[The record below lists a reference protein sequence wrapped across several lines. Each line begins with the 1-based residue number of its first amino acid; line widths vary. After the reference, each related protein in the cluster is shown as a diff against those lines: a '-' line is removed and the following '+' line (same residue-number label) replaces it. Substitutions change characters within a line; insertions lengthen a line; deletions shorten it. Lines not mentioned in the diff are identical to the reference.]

1 MKRITYFA
9 FIAAAAFALLMLF
22 IKMNVIP
29 AMNNGLSAVYNQTV
43 LIVDAGHGGEDGG
56 AVAVDGTEEAVLNL
70 QISKRIELIAS
81 LFGTDVIMTRESD
94 EIEYPENADTIKARK
109 TADQKARLALIN
121 SYPQAVLISIH
132 QNKYSS
138 GGPSGAQIFFAKT
151 DGSREL
157 AETAQRLFSVLPTG
171 ASSRAA
177 MAADERIYLMKH
189 AECTAI
195 LAECGFVSNSAEL
208 ELLKSD
214 SHQKNIA
221 AILSAAYLSNRFT
234 LEAG

>member
-1 MKRITYFA
+1 MKRLTYLA
-9 FIAAAAFALLMLF
+9 FIAAAAFALLMFF
-22 IKMNVIP
+22 IKLNVIP
-29 AMNNGLSAVYNQTV
+29 TMKNSLASANAQSI

-56 AVAVDGTEEAVLNL
+56 AVAADGTEEAVLNL
-70 QISKRIELIAS
+70 QISRKIELISS

-94 EIEYPENADTIKARK
+94 EIEYPKSANTVKARK

-121 SYPQAVLISIH
+121 SFPNAVLISVH
-132 QNKYSS
+132 HNKYSS

-151 DGSREL
+151 NGSREL
-157 AETAQRLFSVLPTG
+157 AETAQRLFSMLPMG
-171 ASSRAA
+171 ASSRVA

-189 AECTAI
+189 VECTAI

-208 ELLKSD
+208 ELLKSE

-221 AILSAAYLSNRFT
+221 AILSAAYLSNRFS